1 VGLILGGNLASQ
13 LLFAATLALAARA
26 YGQSVS
32 LWDAVFVNTITT
44 LFAGLVPVPGGMG
57 VAEGTLTAGLVAV
70 GVPDSTAFTIAITHR
85 LLTYYLP
92 PIWGWVAF
100 RSLVRNDYL

>member
-1 VGLILGGNLASQ
+1 
-13 LLFAATLALAARA
+13 
-26 YGQSVS
+26 
-32 LWDAVFVNTITT
+32 
-44 LFAGLVPVPGGMG
+44 MG
-57 VAEGTLTAGLVAV
+57 VAEGMLTAGLIAV

-85 LLTYYLP
+85 LHTYYLP